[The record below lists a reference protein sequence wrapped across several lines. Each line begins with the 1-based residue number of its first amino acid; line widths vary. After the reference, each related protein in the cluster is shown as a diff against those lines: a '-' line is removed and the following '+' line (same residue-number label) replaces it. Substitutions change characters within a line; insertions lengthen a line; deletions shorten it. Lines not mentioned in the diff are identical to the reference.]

1 MRARCLC
8 AAIDFAAAPA
18 TTRLGYITRSMN
30 ELTELPAIMGS
41 LGTDQEASRLTVLRL
56 LADQPGLSQR
66 DLSRALGVS
75 LGKTH
80 YVLHALLD
88 KGLLKAHNFRRSD
101 NKIAYAY
108 VLTPRGISEKLRMTR
123 SFLRRKEVEFDVLR
137 QTIAGLR
144 SELVNERESR

>member
-1 MRARCLC
+1 MIELT
-8 AAIDFAAAPA
+8 DA
-18 TTRLGYITRSMN
+18 TEITR
-30 ELTELPAIMGS
+30 G
-41 LGTDQEASRLTVLRL
+41 LGTDQEASQLAALRL
-56 LADQPGLSQR
+56 LAAKPGLSQR

-108 VLTPRGISEKLRMTR
+108 VLTPRGIKEKLRMTR
-123 SFLRRKEVEFDVLR
+123 SFLRRKEAEFDALR

-144 SELVNERESR
+144 NELVNDRVGK

>member
-1 MRARCLC
+1 M
-8 AAIDFAAAPA
+8 
-18 TTRLGYITRSMN
+18 S
-30 ELTELPAIMGS
+30 ELTESDGITRG
-41 LGTDQEASRLTVLRL
+41 LGTDREASRLAVLRL
-56 LADQPGLSQR
+56 LAHQPGLSQR

-88 KGLLKAHNFRRSD
+88 KGLLKARNFRRSD

-123 SFLRRKEVEFDVLR
+123 SFLHRKEAEFDALR
-137 QTIAGLR
+137 QTIDGLR
-144 SELVNERESR
+144 GELENSESRP

>member
-1 MRARCLC
+1 M
-8 AAIDFAAAPA
+8 I
-18 TTRLGYITRSMN
+18 
-30 ELTELPAIMGS
+30 ELTDSADVTRG
-41 LGTDQEASRLTVLRL
+41 LGTDQEASRLAVLRL

-108 VLTPRGISEKLRMTR
+108 VLTPRGINEKLRMTR
-123 SFLRRKEVEFDVLR
+123 SFLRRKEAEFDALR
-137 QTIAGLR
+137 QTINGLR
-144 SELVNERESR
+144 NELVNDREGQ

>member
-1 MRARCLC
+1 MTA
-8 AAIDFAAAPA
+8 
-18 TTRLGYITRSMN
+18 RLGYITRSMN
-30 ELTELPAIMGS
+30 ELTELPAVTGS

-66 DLSRALGVS
+66 DLSRAIGVS

-123 SFLRRKEVEFDVLR
+123 SFLRRKEAEFDALR

-144 SELVNERESR
+144 SELVGEVESQ

>member
-1 MRARCLC
+1 MV
-8 AAIDFAAAPA
+8 
-18 TTRLGYITRSMN
+18 
-30 ELTELPAIMGS
+30 ELTHALSVTPASYDDPEG
-41 LGTDQEASRLTVLRL
+41 ARLAVLRL
-56 LADQPGLSQR
+56 LANEPRLSQR

-80 YVLHALLD
+80 YLVHALLD

-108 VLTPRGISEKLRMTR
+108 VLTPRGINEKLRMTR
-123 SFLRRKEVEFDVLR
+123 SFLHRKEAEFDALR

-144 SELVNERESR
+144 SELVTEREREALK